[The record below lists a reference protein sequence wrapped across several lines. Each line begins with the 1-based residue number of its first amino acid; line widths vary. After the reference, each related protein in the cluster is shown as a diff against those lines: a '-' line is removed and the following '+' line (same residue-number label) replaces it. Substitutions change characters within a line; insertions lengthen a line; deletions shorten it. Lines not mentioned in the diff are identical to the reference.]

1 MGTFLETNPNLIQ
14 GHAKP
19 VNGPYPAE
27 GETPLVLI
35 HDGGGTTYSYHLVG
49 DLGRLVY
56 GIFNPNY
63 ETGRKWEGGI
73 PEMARHYL
81 ALIKSVVPRGKI
93 IIGGWS
99 LGGLL
104 SLEVAHLIA
113 TDPGNTLDLLGIVM
127 VDSVCPIVV
136 TAPPVPVV
144 PRIIRWSDH
153 TKQETR
159 DRVLRCFDLA
169 KEMVAEWK
177 MPQWEDG
184 ESATKEQENKNG
196 EDKANRNFN
205 QRKTASA
212 GPRPPRVILLR
223 AMDIVPAEGGIAAVD
238 THRTDRLLGW
248 EQYRKGL
255 ITTVMDVPGHHY
267 SVFELDNVDATTEA
281 LNKAC
286 LELEA

>member
-1 MGTFLETNPNLIQ
+1 MGTLFETNPALIQ
-14 GHAKP
+14 GHAKTTDWAC
-19 VNGPYPAE
+19 PAQ

-35 HDGGGTTYSYHLVG
+35 HDGGGTTYSYHLLG
-49 DLGRLVY
+49 DLGRPVY
-56 GIFNPNY
+56 GIFNPSY
-63 ETGRKWEGGI
+63 ETGREWEGGI
-73 PEMARHYL
+73 PEMARYYL
-81 ALIKSVVPRGKI
+81 ALIKSVVPKGKI

-113 TDPGNTLDLLGIVM
+113 VDPENTLDLLGIVM

-136 TAPPVPVV
+136 TAPLVPIV
-144 PRIIRWSDH
+144 PRTIQWSDH

-159 DRVLRCFDLA
+159 DRVLRCFDMA
-169 KEMVAEWK
+169 REMVMEWE
-177 MPQWEDG
+177 MPRWADE
-184 ESATKEQENKNG
+184 EPVTKEQENKNG
-196 EDKANRNFN
+196 EVKTTRNIG

-223 AMDIVPAEGGIAAVD
+223 AMEAVPAQGGITAVD
-238 THRTDRLLGW
+238 THRGDRLLGW

-255 ITTVMDVPGHHY
+255 VTMVMDVPGHHY
-267 SVFELDNVDATTEA
+267 SIFELENVDAATEA
-281 LNKAC
+281 INKAC